1 MWKTDKIHHNTC
13 LHQIRGGEEN
23 SVKECGVTITDRAQH
38 GWLCPMHD
46 RIVNIPHLKARAEAA
61 KGITLA

>member
-1 MWKTDKIHHNTC
+1 MWKPDKIHHNTC
-13 LHQIRGGEEN
+13 IHQIPSGEDW
-23 SVKECGVTITDRAQH
+23 KECGVTITEKNQH

-46 RIVNIPHLKARAEAA
+46 RQIFGRLLKAKADAA